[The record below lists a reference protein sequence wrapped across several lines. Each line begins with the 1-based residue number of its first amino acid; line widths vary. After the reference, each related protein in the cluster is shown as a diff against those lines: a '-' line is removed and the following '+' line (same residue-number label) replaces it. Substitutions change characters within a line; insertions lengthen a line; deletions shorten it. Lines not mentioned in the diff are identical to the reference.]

1 MSSSVS
7 SKVVVIGKGRFGNA
21 TAQGFRDGFVENEDG
36 FRTKCDVVQVSAT
49 KFTSLSV
56 DEMAAELQNTV
67 FVAYCGTMLSDYSGR
82 MALAIKEADMKSSGP
97 TIEFIDFSNPDP
109 TLEKADVTGAVDLW
123 IALNGGKGKD
133 EEVTKN
139 QGSVFKVWKITEVGS
154 VDVSG
159 ITGNTDGLV
168 YGSHPGQIPG
178 IIIPNLT
185 LKSAGAN
192 ATLVEETRTRIMERA
207 SIDCWHDGNI
217 MGLAVMLFTS
227 TYAIIRYNINLNGK
241 EPHSNIVMYLL
252 DKGFAWT
259 GLWMMAVS
267 PFAGNLLALA
277 SIYQKWSNVDFV
289 QKMVTLFCSLLMILP
304 TILFSISWMFWI
316 VARNMYFSFRWPVG
330 SMYRGQSRDPFYESR
345 GSWMKASLVDM
356 VVLKGETGC
365 AGFVYAFVHSF
376 LGCII
381 CDVAYKGY
389 WFDPESG
396 RLIWRMELSMMTG
409 CVSTALLWIVT
420 MRSIMGKASWIRLK
434 PLYDYVSPIGIWFA
448 VVHVMAFGAKGWNT
462 LFNKNYHNGQLSI
475 TFVSSMYPACVLL
488 AHHIMNVFNTKKYCA
503 GDYLWKHSAV
513 NIATDHYDE
522 IVGNVGE
529 LDVTIMANDLSK
541 RSTGKRI
548 PCGTPTPSLS
558 SDSDHEF
565 DKFMHEMKPQ
575 EHSS

>member
-159 ITGNTDGLV
+159 ITGNTGKFISYCVYSIVFRLRVRILNKTYLYVTLLSADGLV

-207 SIDCWHDGNI
+207 SIDCW
-217 MGLAVMLFTS
+217 
-227 TYAIIRYNINLNGK
+227 
-241 EPHSNIVMYLL
+241 
-252 DKGFAWT
+252 
-259 GLWMMAVS
+259 
-267 PFAGNLLALA
+267 
-277 SIYQKWSNVDFV
+277 
-289 QKMVTLFCSLLMILP
+289 
-304 TILFSISWMFWI
+304 
-316 VARNMYFSFRWPVG
+316 
-330 SMYRGQSRDPFYESR
+330 
-345 GSWMKASLVDM
+345 
-356 VVLKGETGC
+356 
-365 AGFVYAFVHSF
+365 
-376 LGCII
+376 
-381 CDVAYKGY
+381 
-389 WFDPESG
+389 
-396 RLIWRMELSMMTG
+396 
-409 CVSTALLWIVT
+409 
-420 MRSIMGKASWIRLK
+420 
-434 PLYDYVSPIGIWFA
+434 
-448 VVHVMAFGAKGWNT
+448 
-462 LFNKNYHNGQLSI
+462 
-475 TFVSSMYPACVLL
+475 
-488 AHHIMNVFNTKKYCA
+488 
-503 GDYLWKHSAV
+503 
-513 NIATDHYDE
+513 
-522 IVGNVGE
+522 
-529 LDVTIMANDLSK
+529 
-541 RSTGKRI
+541 
-548 PCGTPTPSLS
+548 
-558 SDSDHEF
+558 
-565 DKFMHEMKPQ
+565 
-575 EHSS
+575 